1 MPQKLSS
8 RFKPFSPTK
17 PLSDE
22 GLIELYFPLFKTMLE
37 SRFVDRLEEQFTSR
51 GEAFFH
57 VSGAGHEAMVALN
70 PHLISQ
76 DYLHPHYRDKALMIA
91 RGVSSKMFFHS
102 LFCKDQ
108 SHSRGRQMSAHI
120 SDKELNILSMVG
132 PVGNNALQAAGVAM
146 SIKNDSE
153 KPIVLCAM
161 GDGTTQEGESLE
173 AIAEAVRWELPVL
186 FVVEDNQWAI
196 STKTQGKTFFSR
208 PDGEATEFYGI
219 PITKIDGRNTIEAYE
234 IFGKA
239 VTEMRINRKPKI
251 ILFKAERL
259 SNHTNADDQ
268 RIYRAR
274 DEIEKVQKDSDPISF
289 LEKQLLTWGLG
300 IDKIQEAKDKI
311 FNEVKIAADE
321 SQRSPDPQP
330 CYTAK
335 KELPDFL
342 KPEADEYI
350 GNSEKKDLTMLEA
363 IRQVL
368 NERMALDSNITLYG
382 QDIEDPKGDVF
393 GLTRGLTEAY
403 PTQVLNAP
411 LAESSIVGMGVGRA
425 LAGDKPVVFLQF
437 ADFLPIAFNQIV
449 SEMGSIHWR
458 TDGAWQVP
466 LIVMITCGGYRPG
479 LGPFHA
485 QTFESLGAHTPGVD
499 VVMPST
505 AGDAAGL
512 LNAAFESGRPTLYFY
527 PKSCLNEK
535 KQATSKDTIKQIV
548 PIGKARFSRRG
559 KDITFVCYGNLVNK
573 FNMVADSLESVGLTA
588 DVIDLRSV
596 FPWDKKAVIESVRK
610 TGRLIVTHEDNH
622 TAGMGAEIIST
633 VAEAL
638 NGNIKFAR
646 CTRPDTYVPCN
657 FDNQLSVLPSYK
669 LLMTKA
675 ADLLDLELTWEKPIE
690 AEPGITTI
698 DAIGTSPS
706 DETISVIDWK
716 IKEGQIIERG
726 QLIAEYEANKATAEM
741 LSPLDGKIL
750 SILVTAGEMVDI
762 GTPLLKVKTGDN
774 IVPKPVTQEL
784 ITKAFL
790 KRKYKPTEL
799 TIAANEQNHAAKK
812 YVAVGLASI
821 ATAISSRKISNKMV
835 LENIIDKTEDEII
848 KMTGIENR
856 YYVNESEDVVS
867 LGVKAALKALADQN
881 LNASDLDMVIVTTGT
896 PSQVTPSMACLIL
909 SQLGNSDDITAKAM
923 DINAAC
929 SGYLYAL
936 QSIYDFI
943 QSQPD
948 AKVMLITS
956 EVLSPLL
963 DRSDFNTAILFGDA
977 ATATIL
983 YGENAFAGRNISA
996 LVKRPTL
1003 SSRPENGLILSVPLL
1018 SSDLKIHM
1026 NGKKVF
1032 SEAVKKMTFMLEK
1045 CCIQEKIHIH
1055 DLDLIVPHQA
1065 NQRIIDAIQKR
1076 IDIPVHKV
1084 FSNIK
1089 NYGNTSSNTIPIAL
1103 SEAMPALKKGDT
1115 VGLCA
1120 FGGGFTFSAGILEI
1134 FK

>member
-8 RFKPFSPTK
+8 RFKPYTPTK
-17 PLSDE
+17 SLTE
-22 GLIELYFPLFKTMLE
+22 QNLIDLYFPLFKYMLE
-37 SRFVDRLEEQFTSR
+37 SRFVDRLEEQFTAR

-57 VSGAGHEAMVALN
+57 VSGAGHEAMVALH

-120 SDKELNILSMVG
+120 SDPERNILSMVG

-153 KPIVLCAM
+153 RPIVLCAM
-161 GDGTTQEGESLE
+161 GDGTTQEGECLE

-196 STKTQGKTFFSR
+196 STKTKGKTFFSR
-208 PDGEATEFYGI
+208 PDGDANEFYGI
-219 PITKIDGRNTIEAYE
+219 PITRVDGHNIIETYE
-234 IFGKA
+234 AFGKA
-239 VTEMRINRKPKI
+239 VTEMRQNRKPKI

-268 RIYRAR
+268 RIYRTR
-274 DEIEKVQKDSDPISF
+274 EDIEKVQKDSDPIAF
-289 LEKQLLTWGLG
+289 LEKKLLLWGLDV
-300 IDKIQEAKDKI
+300 DKIQEAKD
-311 FNEVKIAADE
+311 EVFASVKQAADE
-321 SQRSPDPQP
+321 SQRSPDPKP
-330 CYTAK
+330 CYIAK

-342 KPEADEYI
+342 KPEAEEYT
-350 GNSEKKDLTMLEA
+350 GNIEKKELTMLEA

-382 QDIEDPKGDVF
+382 EDIEDPKGDVF

-403 PTQVLNAP
+403 PTQVLNSP
-411 LAESSIVGMGVGRA
+411 LTESSIVGMGVGRA

-449 SEMGSIHWR
+449 SEMGSIYWR

-499 VVMPST
+499 VMMPST

-535 KQATSKDTIKQIV
+535 KHATSKDTLKQIV
-548 PIGKARFSRRG
+548 PIGKARFSRHG
-559 KDITFVCYGNLVNK
+559 KDITLVCYGNLVNK
-573 FNMVADSLESVGLTA
+573 CNMVADALESVGMTA
-588 DVIDLRSV
+588 DVIDLRSI
-596 FPWDKKAVIESVRK
+596 FPWDKKAVIESVAK
-610 TGRLIVTHEDNH
+610 TGRLLVTHEDNH

-638 NGNIKFAR
+638 GGNIKFAR

-669 LLMTKA
+669 SLLTKSA
-675 ADLLDLELTWEKPIE
+675 ELLDLDLIWEEEKQE
-690 AEPGITTI
+690 EPGLSSI

-706 DETISVIDWK
+706 DETISIIDWK
-716 IKEGQIIERG
+716 VKEGQFIEKG
-726 QLIAEYEANKATAEM
+726 QLIAEFEANKASSEM
-741 LSPLDGKIL
+741 LSPMDGKIL
-750 SILVTAGEMVDI
+750 AILVSPGEMVDI
-762 GTPLLKVKTGDN
+762 GTPLLKIKTGDHV
-774 IVPKPVTQEL
+774 IAKPITQEK
-784 ITKAFL
+784 INKAFL
-790 KRKYKPTEL
+790 KRRHKPTEITL
-799 TIAANEQNHAAKK
+799 PDSEKNNFEIKK
-812 YVAVGLASI
+812 FAVGLASI
-821 ATAISSRKISNKMV
+821 STTLGSRKITNQMV
-835 LENIIDKTEDEII
+835 LGAIEDKTEDEIV
-848 KMTGIENR
+848 KMTGIETR
-856 YYVNESEDVVS
+856 YYVDDNEDVVS
-867 LGVKAALKALADQN
+867 LAVKVAKQALIKENLKAA
-881 LNASDLDMVIVTTGT
+881 DLDMVIVTTGT
-896 PSQVTPSMACLIL
+896 PLQITPSLACLVL
-909 SQLGNSDDITAKAM
+909 SQLGDPTEITAKAM

-948 AKVMLITS
+948 AKIMLITS

-963 DRSDFNTAILFGDA
+963 DLSDFNTSIIFGDA

-983 YGENAFAGRNISA
+983 YGEQAFLGKSIQA

-1003 SSRPENGLILSVPLL
+1003 SSRPENGQILSVPLQN
-1018 SSDLKIHM
+1018 SELKIHM

-1045 CCIQEKIHIH
+1045 CCIQEEIHVH

-1065 NQRIIDAIQKR
+1065 NQRIIEAIQKR
-1076 IDIPVHKV
+1076 IDIPENKV

-1103 SEAMPALKKGDT
+1103 SEALPTLNKGDT

-1120 FGGGFTFSAGILEI
+1120 FGGGFTFSAGILEV
-1134 FK
+1134 F

>member
-8 RFKPFSPTK
+8 RFKPYTPSK
-17 PLSDE
+17 PLNDQ
-22 GLIELYFPLFKTMLE
+22 GLIDLYFPLYKFMLE

-70 PHLISQ
+70 PHLIIQ

-91 RGVSSKMFFHS
+91 RGVSAKMFFHS

-120 SDKELNILSMVG
+120 SDPERNILSMVG

-196 STKTQGKTFFSR
+196 STKTRGKTFFSR
-208 PDGEATEFYGI
+208 PDGDATEFYGI
-219 PITKIDGRNTIEAYE
+219 PIVKIDGRNVIEAYE
-234 IFGKA
+234 IFGKV
-239 VTEMRINRKPKI
+239 VTEMRLTRKPKI
-251 ILFKAERL
+251 VLFKAERL

-268 RIYRAR
+268 RIYRAK
-274 DEIEKVQKDSDPISF
+274 DDIEKVQKDSDPISF
-289 LEKQLLTWGLG
+289 LEKKLLTWGLS
-300 IDKIQEAKDKI
+300 IDEIQEAKDRI
-311 FNEVKIAADE
+311 FNEVKMAADE
-321 SQRSPDPQP
+321 SQRSPDPKP
-330 CYTAK
+330 CYIAK
-335 KELPDFL
+335 KELPTFL
-342 KPEADEYI
+342 KPEAEEYI
-350 GNSEKKDLTMLEA
+350 GNPEKKELTMLEA

-411 LAESSIVGMGVGRA
+411 LAEASIVGMGVGRA

-449 SEMGSIHWR
+449 SEMGSIYWR
-458 TDGAWQVP
+458 TDGGWQVP

-499 VVMPST
+499 VMMPST

-573 FNMVADSLESVGLTA
+573 CNMVADSLESVGMTA
-588 DVIDLRSV
+588 DVIDLRTI

-669 LLMTKA
+669 LLMTKTA
-675 ADLLDLELTWEKPIE
+675 ELLDLDLEWEKVFKE
-690 AEPGITTI
+690 EPGTATI

-706 DETISVIDWK
+706 DETISIIDWK
-716 IKEGQIIERG
+716 VKEGQIIERG
-726 QLIAEYEANKATAEM
+726 QLIAEYEANKASAEM
-741 LSPLDGKIL
+741 LSPLDGKII
-750 SILVTAGEMVDI
+750 SILVSSGEMVDI

-774 IVPKPVTQEL
+774 IAVKPVTQEI

-790 KRKYKPTEL
+790 KRRHKPTEL
-799 TIAANEQNHAAKK
+799 SHTTGDQSTATRKAI
-812 YVAVGLASI
+812 AVGLAGI
-821 ATAISSRKISNKMV
+821 ATAISSRKISNSMV
-835 LENIIDKTEDEII
+835 LGSIEDKSEDEII

-856 YYVNESEDVVS
+856 YYVDENEDVVS
-867 LGVKAALKALADQN
+867 LGLKAAKQILAEQN
-881 LNASDLDMVIVTTGT
+881 LKASDLDMVIVTTGT
-896 PSQVTPSMACLIL
+896 PTQITPSLACLIL
-909 SQLGNSDDITAKAM
+909 SQLGDSEEITAKAM

-948 AKVMLITS
+948 AKVLLITS

-963 DRSDFNTAILFGDA
+963 DLSDFNTSILFGDA
-977 ATATIL
+977 ATATVL
-983 YGENAFAGRNISA
+983 YGEEAFANRSIKA

-1076 IDIPVHKV
+1076 IDIPAHKV

-1103 SEAMPALKKGDT
+1103 SEAMPTLKKGDT

-1120 FGGGFTFSAGILEI
+1120 FGGGFTFSAGILEM
-1134 FK
+1134 FE